1 MLVFKA
7 WRKSPALTQET
18 TPSQRRITRILSD
31 AQQAAAR
38 EFGERQREVAD
49 LLSRGQ
55 VDRVVAMLPTEPWLI
70 AQDQLAAEL
79 LGELLD
85 AGSRVTLP
93 SIEKATLSFSFDR
106 GRPES
111 ASWARQQAGNL
122 ITEITGGQRNVVR
135 DIVAQAATGAPG
147 WMETMT
153 GGPDWQDVARA
164 VQGSIGLTTQQ
175 AGWVENYYERAF
187 SNAIR
192 GGASSSRAR
201 DLASASAARY
211 QTSIHRYRAN
221 TIARTETMR
230 AASEGRMQAW
240 SQGLTDGFISPLW
253 DKEWIAE
260 ADACDICLGMDRK
273 RVKVKESFSFGE
285 PPAHPNCRCD
295 VILVPPNVKPQTG
308 GGFGF
313 TVSDVLFN
321 LPIDDI
327 LVGLLQNMPLP
338 RIPGW
343 GARQPTPEV
352 TRPAEPPRFPE
363 IKDRPSFDEVMEQAD
378 DIFDRVAA
386 QAQSEITAGRE
397 LDLGDRIL
405 HELYKTMGYDDLPM
419 VADEDVFQKLAEGQ
433 TIWMRGLRD
442 KLASANSPRVSA
454 AELLD
459 ALRSGRY
466 YAGYG
471 VFGNGTYT
479 TNVAGTAVQYGGG
492 EIGNVVRI
500 LLSPAARVIEQKQ
513 LFDLY
518 SDFIDTQPSDNA
530 KRIASDLGRFAAA
543 LGYDA
548 IRVDGAGLGANEDY
562 LVILNRGATVI
573 AGSNG
578 LGPGVISSRTLMR
591 TWNDAISEDPSL
603 LQTFDSMYSYAIS
616 RGFTSVLDG
625 DKVRDISEFL

>member
-18 TPSQRRITRILSD
+18 TPSQRRITRILSE

-38 EFGERQREVAD
+38 EFGGQRTQVAEF
-49 LLSRGQ
+49 LSRGQ
-55 VDRVVAMLPTEPWLI
+55 VDRVVAMLPTEPWLL
-70 AQDQLAAEL
+70 AQESLAAEL

-93 SIEKATLSFSFDR
+93 TIEKATVSFSFDR
-106 GRPES
+106 ERPES
-111 ASWARQQAGNL
+111 VSWARQTAGNL
-122 ITEITGGQRNVVR
+122 ITEITSGQRNVVR
-135 DIVAQAATGAPG
+135 DVVATAAMGEA
-147 WMETMT
+147 
-153 GGPDWQDVARA
+153 DWGDVARA

-175 AGWVENYYERAF
+175 AGWVSNYYERAF

-240 SQGLTDGFISPLW
+240 GQGLTDGFISPLW

-295 VILVPPNVKPQTG
+295 VILVPPNVKPQSA

-352 TRPAEPPRFPE
+352 TRPAEPPKFRDPGE
-363 IKDRPSFDEVMEQAD
+363 KPSFSDIAD
-378 DIFDRVAA
+378 DADGIIEDMARRA
-386 QAQSEITAGRE
+386 QAMIDSGDPNAS
-397 LDLGDRIL
+397 LGDGM
-405 HELYKTMGYDDLPM
+405 LYEIYKRMGYDQLPQ
-419 VADEDVFQKLAEGQ
+419 VVDEDVFDQLAQGQ
-433 TIWMRGLRD
+433 MIYYRGMNDFGKGAEQFIDQLRFGD
-442 KLASANSPRVSA
+442 
-454 AELLD
+454 
-459 ALRSGRY
+459 Y

-471 VFGNGTYT
+471 TFGNGTYAS
-479 TNVAGTAVQYGGG
+479 NYERTAVSYGAGRV
-492 EIGNVVRI
+492 GNVVRI
-500 LLSPAARVIEQKQ
+500 LLSPTANVVSRDEIMQMYLEWHREFGTSRAAQMLLGDV
-513 LFDLY
+513 
-518 SDFIDTQPSDNA
+518 
-530 KRIASDLGRFAAA
+530 GRFASAM
-543 LGYDA
+543 GYDA
-548 IRVDGAGLGANEDY
+548 IRVPDIGLGGPEGKESY
-562 LVILNRGATVI
+562 MVILNRGLMVLPKA
-573 AGSNG
+573 NG
-578 LGPGVISSRTLMR
+578 LGPRVIDGAVLRQVWS
-591 TWNDAISEDPSL
+591 DAVAEDPSI
-603 LQTFDSMYSYAIS
+603 LQTFGSIYSYARS
-616 RGFTSVLDG
+616 RGYKSIWDG
-625 DKVRDISEFL
+625 STLYDLTMFD

>member
-1 MLVFKA
+1 MLLFKA
-7 WRKSPALTQET
+7 YRKSPALTQET
-18 TPSQRRITRILSD
+18 TPSQRRITRILSE

-55 VDRVVAMLPTEPWLI
+55 VDRVVAMLPTEPWLV
-70 AQDQLAAEL
+70 AQQQMADEL

-93 SIEKATLSFSFDR
+93 SIQKETLSFSFDR
-106 GRPES
+106 DRPES
-111 ASWARQQAGNL
+111 VSWARQQAGSL
-122 ITEITGGQRNVVR
+122 IAEITSGQRNVVR
-135 DIVAQAATGAPG
+135 DVVATAATGEA
-147 WMETMT
+147 
-153 GGPDWQDVARA
+153 DWGDVARQ

-175 AGWVENYYERAF
+175 AGWVSNFYERSF

-192 GGASSSRAR
+192 GGASSSRAAAI
-201 DLASASAARY
+201 ASDQAARY
-211 QTSIHRYRAN
+211 QTSVHRYRAN

-240 SQGLTDGFISPLW
+240 GQGLTDGFISPLW
-253 DKEWIAE
+253 EKEWIAE
-260 ADACDICLGMDRK
+260 ADGCEICLGMNRK
-273 RVKVKESFSFGE
+273 KVKVKESFSVGE

-295 VILVPPNVKPQTG
+295 VLLVPPSVKPQTG
-308 GGFGF
+308 GGLGF

-321 LPIDDI
+321 LPIDDL
-327 LVGLLQNMPLP
+327 LVAGLQNLPLP
-338 RIPGW
+338 RVPGW
-343 GARQPTPEV
+343 ATRQTTPEV